1 MGRSMDLFESLLE
14 IYLFKFQEIPVKLT
28 IMKEWQEKIRNFF
41 LHAFSKP
48 VVGCI
53 NCK

>member
-28 IMKEWQEKIRNFF
+28 IMKE
-41 LHAFSKP
+41 
-48 VVGCI
+48 
-53 NCK
+53 